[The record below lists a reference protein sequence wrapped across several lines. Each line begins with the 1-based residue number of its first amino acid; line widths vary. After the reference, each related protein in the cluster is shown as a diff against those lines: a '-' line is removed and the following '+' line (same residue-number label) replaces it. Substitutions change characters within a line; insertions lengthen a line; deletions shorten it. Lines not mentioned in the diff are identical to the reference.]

1 LGSPGT
7 AEEGGI
13 AVRDFTQVVRENAG
27 EYKGI
32 FCKFVR
38 WAPIF
43 VATLMVLSQDPRL
56 QQRHRTMVNA
66 ALAYYVGPNDAM
78 PEGEF
83 GPAGYLDDNLVSAY
97 VLERIA
103 RDIGWRVIE
112 DAWVGEETARDVA
125 LETLDREHEL
135 LGHLGQEAL
144 QRAGVLDEGR
154 KRSLGDAPKPYG
166 LA

>member
-1 LGSPGT
+1 
-7 AEEGGI
+7 
-13 AVRDFTQVVRENAG
+13 VREFTHVVKENVT
-27 EYKGI
+27 EYRGI

-38 WAPIF
+38 WTPIF

-56 QQRHRTMVNA
+56 QQRHRTWVNA
-66 ALAYYVGPNDAM
+66 ALAYYVGPDDAM
-78 PEGEF
+78 PEAEF

-97 VLERIA
+97 VLDRIA

-112 DAWVGEETARDVA
+112 DAWAGDETAHDVA
-125 LETLDREHEL
+125 LETLDREREL

-144 QRAGVLDEGR
+144 QKAGVLDERGR
-154 KRSLGDAPKPYG
+154 RLVDWGEGPKPYG

>member
-1 LGSPGT
+1 M
-7 AEEGGI
+7 
-13 AVRDFTQVVRENAG
+13 RDFTHVVRENAG

-78 PEGEF
+78 PEEEF

-97 VLERIA
+97 VLDRIA

-112 DAWVGEETARDVA
+112 DAWVGDERARDVA

-154 KRSLGDAPKPYG
+154 KRSPGDAPRPYG

>member
-1 LGSPGT
+1 V
-7 AEEGGI
+7 
-13 AVRDFTQVVRENAG
+13 VRDFTQVVMENVG
-27 EYKGI
+27 EYRGV

-78 PEGEF
+78 PEDEF

-112 DAWVGEETARDVA
+112 DAWTGDQTARDVA
-125 LETLDREHEL
+125 LETLDRENEL

-144 QRAGVLDEGR
+144 QKAGVLDEGR
-154 KRSLGDAPKPYG
+154 KRSSSEPPRPYG